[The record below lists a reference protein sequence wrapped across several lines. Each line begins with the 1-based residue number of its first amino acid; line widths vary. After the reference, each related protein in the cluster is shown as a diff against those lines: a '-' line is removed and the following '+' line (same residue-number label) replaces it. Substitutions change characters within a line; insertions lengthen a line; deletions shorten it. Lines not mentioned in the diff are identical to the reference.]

1 MTITTIIQFALLVA
15 IFAAALGVAYCH
27 GKESSLRAHLRVLDK
42 LQQEVNSG
50 DHPDA
55 WYSGAF
61 WVFRQIN
68 DEWDR
73 NDPIWRTTR

>member
-1 MTITTIIQFALLVA
+1 MDITAIIQLALLVA
-15 IFAAALGVAYCH
+15 IFAAALGAAYFS
-27 GKESSLRAHLRVLDK
+27 GRESALKTHLRVLGK
-42 LQQEVNSG
+42 LQQEVNTG

-61 WVFRQIN
+61 WVFRTIN

-73 NDPIWRTTR
+73 VTFTWRNLL

>member
-15 IFAAALGVAYCH
+15 IFAAALGIVYLY
-27 GKESSLRAHLRVLDK
+27 GKESALKVHLRVLDK

-55 WYSGAF
+55 WYSGAI
-61 WVFRQIN
+61 WVFRSIS

-73 NDPIWRTTR
+73 VTFTWRSLL

>member
-1 MTITTIIQFALLVA
+1 MTI
-15 IFAAALGVAYCH
+15 
-27 GKESSLRAHLRVLDK
+27 DK

-55 WYSGAF
+55 WYSGAV

-73 NDPIWRTTR
+73 NDPIWRGTR

>member
-15 IFAAALGVAYCH
+15 IFAATLGVAYLY
-27 GKESSLRAHLRVLDK
+27 GQESALKKHLRVLDK
-42 LQQEVNSG
+42 LQREVNSG

-55 WYSGAF
+55 WYSGAL
-61 WVFRQIN
+61 WVFHRII

-73 NDPIWRTTR
+73 NDPIWRGTR

>member
-15 IFAAALGVAYCH
+15 IFAAALGVSYLY
-27 GKESSLRAHLRVLDK
+27 GKESALKVHLRVLDT
-42 LQQEVNSG
+42 LQQEVDSG

-55 WYSGAF
+55 WYSGAI
-61 WVFRQIN
+61 WVFRSTN

-73 NDPIWRTTR
+73 NDPIWRGTR

>member
-1 MTITTIIQFALLVA
+1 MTITTIIQFVLLVA
-15 IFAAALGVAYCH
+15 IFAAALGVAYCC
-27 GKESSLRAHLRVLDK
+27 GKESSLRVLLSVLDK
-42 LQQEVNSG
+42 LQQEVDSG

-55 WYSGAF
+55 WYSGAI

-73 NDPIWRTTR
+73 VTFTWRSLL

>member
-15 IFAAALGVAYCH
+15 IFAAALGIVYLY
-27 GKESSLRAHLRVLDK
+27 GKESALKVHLRVLDT
-42 LQQEVNSG
+42 LQQEVNTG

-55 WYSGAF
+55 WYSGAI

-73 NDPIWRTTR
+73 NDPIWRGTR